1 MTKSSNSKTI
11 SALFYWM
18 SRKILCSL
26 KNYTFIIMADVDTVA
41 MFSL

>member
-1 MTKSSNSKTI
+1 MIKSCNSKAI

-18 SRKILCSL
+18 SRKILRSL
-26 KNYTFIIMADVDTVA
+26 QNYIFIIMADVDTVA